1 MRTRKTLIFWA
12 NLMGDRN
19 ILDVL
24 HVRLSGSVQFMFS
37 FNNIMKRISNTFLFM
52 ATINVLL
59 LII

>member
-1 MRTRKTLIFWA
+1 
-12 NLMGDRN
+12 MGDRN